1 VLTTDRIFTTTIKQE
16 LQTKMNR
23 GADFIRNSREGER
36 AHLGREVKI

>member
-1 VLTTDRIFTTTIKQE
+1 
-16 LQTKMNR
+16 MNK

>member
-1 VLTTDRIFTTTIKQE
+1 
-16 LQTKMNR
+16 MNR